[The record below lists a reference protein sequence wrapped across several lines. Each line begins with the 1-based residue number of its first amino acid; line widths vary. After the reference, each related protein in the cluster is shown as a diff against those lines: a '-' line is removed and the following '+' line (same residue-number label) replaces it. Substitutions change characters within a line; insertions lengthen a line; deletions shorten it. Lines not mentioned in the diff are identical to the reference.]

1 MLGGLLSEM
10 REVIRSMNA
19 SAMLPPL
26 LLLPTAKNVT
36 GTLVAKPTVYWMSR
50 LYKLRGR
57 LVRTIESSLWMLMT
71 YSFEGTHAR
80 GRTVVDAIDA
90 EVGVRNVRSELV
102 EEYLRNS

>member
-1 MLGGLLSEM
+1 MLRKPWYVPSPSE
-10 REVIRSMNA
+10 ES
-19 SAMLPPL
+19 
-26 LLLPTAKNVT
+26 VT

-90 EVGVRNVRSELV
+90 EVGVRNVRPELI
-102 EEYLRNS
+102 EK